1 MIRNALKMHKT
12 RSDHRHHAADA
23 VLIALIDPS
32 LLHRMSTLSGR
43 GQALGEHELR
53 ELLEQRHLWP
63 DFRDQFD
70 RLFGQIVVSH
80 KLDHAVAGGLHDDTR
95 YGVIRQGE
103 DGGSWVLR
111 RRRRLQAVK
120 PEDVNSILS
129 EMIDQ
134 PLKAEIEA
142 WLDEQT
148 PKVAERLSEQ
158 GKRTNPRV
166 VAFNEFATKRGIRA
180 VKCRHT
186 EAAVPLRVSPNGL
199 VQTAV
204 RTNANDRI
212 ELYGVCLKNGNVR
225 WRSETITK
233 FDANRSSFA
242 PEWQTVPEADPAMT
256 LRKNDMIVITD
267 DGEDR
272 LMFVRKFDRNGNI
285 LLVEH
290 FESRSD
296 KAAKKQDPDAHKAH
310 FKIVRADGLR
320 KLNARRVHVT
330 PGGRVFAEN

>member
-1 MIRNALKMHKT
+1 MADKVRPLSGQLTPQRVKGIPRPAPIRFEAE
-12 RSDHRHHAADA
+12 A
-23 VLIALIDPS
+23 VRVEGTKQTALILKNKAP
-32 LLHRMSTLSGR
+32 
-43 GQALGEHELR
+43 ALPKDLKPIITALR
-53 ELLEQRHLWP
+53 EL
-63 DFRDQFD
+63 DD
-70 RLFGQIVVSH
+70 REAVTLTDMNEC
-80 KLDHAVAGGLHDDTR
+80 LD
-95 YGVIRQGE
+95 
-103 DGGSWVLR
+103 
-111 RRRRLQAVK
+111 
-120 PEDVNSILS
+120 
-129 EMIDQ
+129 
-134 PLKAEIEA
+134 
-142 WLDEQT
+142 
-148 PKVAERLSEQ
+148 
-158 GKRTNPRV
+158 V
-166 VAFNEFATKRGIRA
+166 VAAKGSKDGAAIRA

-212 ELYGVCLKNGNVR
+212 ELYGVRLKNGNVR

-296 KAAKKQDPDAHKAH
+296 KAAKKQDPDAHRAH
-310 FKIVRADGLR
+310 FKIVRAEGLR

-330 PGGRVFAEN
+330 PGGRVFAENQPVISDGRAL